1 MQSFRESLPAPEL
14 LSTVTQ
20 PGLEVFQIT
29 TNPEAGTNLFY
40 NYNQTLHPSSRF
52 VLLNRTGRNGS
63 QLLMCDLQDGFTLQP
78 VTSEEDSVSR
88 GFHAGACFSPDGR
101 FIWYSA
107 VSNDRFL
114 LRRRPLEGGPVETV
128 FDLPVS
134 RPEFG
139 GRKIF
144 DSRWTSFSHDGARMK
159 SVVCIEGASKYYS
172 IAILTFD
179 LKRIEHRTSIELGPR
194 AWNNKSQYAPCPGP
208 RGEYLISAEDCYSM
222 AYFDETGRWR
232 CDVLPEAEKGNG
244 ARFLID
250 DEEGKVRYAYPVGRD
265 RPRQNVSHSA
275 WFGLSLAKVFHC
287 DAFDTAP
294 HWRGA
299 IQLAEPVPADETTYH
314 LGRHIPGGKFIELTR
329 RIRRPDVYHLFV
341 SPDAR
346 KMVCDT
352 VALGYGDENAPTR
365 YLYGGTIKNDSEGPY
380 LEPKYILT
388 PYSSWSPYG
397 CECLPCMTPDGK
409 WILFNSD
416 YPGVNGYRG
425 RRHTPQVFAVRGF
438 EFP

>member
-144 DSRWTSFSHDGARMK
+144 DSRWTSFSHD
-159 SVVCIEGASKYYS
+159 
-172 IAILTFD
+172 
-179 LKRIEHRTSIELGPR
+179 
-194 AWNNKSQYAPCPGP
+194 
-208 RGEYLISAEDCYSM
+208 
-222 AYFDETGRWR
+222 
-232 CDVLPEAEKGNG
+232 
-244 ARFLID
+244 
-250 DEEGKVRYAYPVGRD
+250 
-265 RPRQNVSHSA
+265 
-275 WFGLSLAKVFHC
+275 LSL
-287 DAFDTAP
+287 
-294 HWRGA
+294 
-299 IQLAEPVPADETTYH
+299 I
-314 LGRHIPGGKFIELTR
+314 HI
-329 RIRRPDVYHLFV
+329 
-341 SPDAR
+341 
-346 KMVCDT
+346 
-352 VALGYGDENAPTR
+352 
-365 YLYGGTIKNDSEGPY
+365 
-380 LEPKYILT
+380 
-388 PYSSWSPYG
+388 
-397 CECLPCMTPDGK
+397 
-409 WILFNSD
+409 
-416 YPGVNGYRG
+416 
-425 RRHTPQVFAVRGF
+425 
-438 EFP
+438 